1 MSSNLKTR
9 LSLTFRSLRQH
20 NYLIWA
26 LGALVSNIGTWM
38 QRIAQDWLVLTD
50 LTAHSGATVG
60 IVMALQFGPPIL
72 LIPWT
77 GRVADHF
84 DRRSVLL
91 FTQSAMG
98 LTALGLGL
106 LVTGGAVELWHVYV
120 FAALTGCAT
129 AFDSPVRQTFVAELV
144 GDDDLPNAVALNATF
159 FHSARLVGPAVAGV
173 LINVIGTGWV
183 FILNALSFVAVIFA
197 LMNLRVDDLH
207 APHKGNSATGGS
219 SSGFSYVRRRP
230 DLVIALI
237 MLFIIG
243 TYGLNF
249 PIFISTMSV
258 SAFGGGPHLYG
269 SLSSAMAIGSVTGAL
284 LVAGRRKPDIRILI
298 VSALGFGLVGTL
310 AAVMPSALTFGLIL
324 VVLGVIAQIFTTS
337 TNSLV
342 QLSTAPEMRG
352 RVMAIYMG
360 IFLGC
365 TPLGAPLVG
374 WIADHF
380 GPRSALMAGAASGFV
395 AAVLGMILRSA
406 QKRVT
411 SSGAEQ
417 TFNRLRD

>member
-1 MSSNLKTR
+1 MSSHIKAR
-9 LSLTFRSLRQH
+9 LSRTFRSLRQY

-26 LGALVSNIGTWM
+26 IGALVSNVGTWM

-50 LTAHSGATVG
+50 LTEHSGATVG
-60 IVMALQFGPPIL
+60 IVMALQLGPPIL
-72 LIPWT
+72 LISWT
-77 GRVADHF
+77 GWVADRF
-84 DRRSVLL
+84 DRRKVLL
-91 FTQSAMG
+91 VTQSAMG

-106 LVTGGAVELWHVYV
+106 LVIGGVVKLWHVYF
-120 FAALTGCAT
+120 FAALMGCAT

-144 GDDDLPNAVALNATF
+144 GDDDLPNAVALNATL
-159 FHSARLVGPAVAGV
+159 FHSARLIGPAVAGL

-183 FILNALSFVAVIFA
+183 FIINALSFLAVLFA
-197 LMNLRVDDLH
+197 LKNMRTADLH
-207 APHKGNSATGGS
+207 PVIRSRELASGFNSALA
-219 SSGFSYVRRRP
+219 YVRHRP
-230 DLVIALI
+230 DLVIALM
-237 MLFIIG
+237 MLFVVG

-258 SAFGGGPHLYG
+258 SSFHGGPHLYG
-269 SLSSAMAIGSVTGAL
+269 ALSSAMAIGSVSGAL
-284 LVAGRRKPDIRILI
+284 LVAGRKKTGIRVLI
-298 VSALGFGLVGTL
+298 ISAFAFGLVGTL

-324 VVLGVIAQIFTTS
+324 VVLGVIAQVFTTS

-342 QLSTAPEMRG
+342 QLSTDPGMRG

-380 GPRSALMAGAASGFV
+380 GPRWAMGVGAASGF
-395 AAVLGMILRSA
+395 AAAIVGTAFMSVR
-406 QKRVT
+406 KRT
-411 SSGAEQ
+411 ENQFKPTISSHSE
-417 TFNRLRD
+417 